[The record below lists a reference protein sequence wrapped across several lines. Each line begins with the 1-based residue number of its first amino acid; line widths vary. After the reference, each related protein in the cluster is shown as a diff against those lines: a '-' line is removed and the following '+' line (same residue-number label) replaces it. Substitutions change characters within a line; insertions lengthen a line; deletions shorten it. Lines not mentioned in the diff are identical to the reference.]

1 MLRILPARGAGNGE
15 YAKVALLFLYFF
27 CTVAA
32 SILGRTAADALF
44 LSRFDNAALSGMYL
58 PQAATMIL
66 TSLVFQ
72 RYAHRVRIERLLFGL
87 LPTVAA
93 LILVSRIGIGL
104 ELGWVFRAIYVG
116 FDVFNFLMIVCF
128 WQFATAALDQRKA
141 KKMIGLVA
149 SGGTLGTVA
158 SGFGIRGVVPV
169 IGTANL
175 LYLFAGLVL
184 LGLVFVFAIKSLSA
198 RTGDAASNAAPVG
211 PAKPQSSIAG
221 NAGGLFKNV
230 PHLKYM
236 ILLAASVTLSL
247 TLIDYQFKVLLRES
261 LQNEALAGFMGSF
274 QGISG
279 IVGLLVQLTLSGWVL
294 TRFGVTTALL
304 VFPVTLAAAS
314 LGLIFLPV
322 LAMSVIAKGSDK
334 VLGDTLYSSAN
345 QLIMFPVPPAWRSK
359 AKNFMDGIVRN
370 GSKGLAAL
378 LLLVLSRWLA
388 PAQFSYIVA
397 ILLAIGIVS
406 GLKIKKAYLQ
416 TLLSTLKTGQDD
428 PQRAELDFMDP
439 ASRAMLADALR
450 QQDKQQ
456 ALYALRLLKDVD
468 AFDLT
473 PYLPGLLAHSQ
484 SEVVEETLVYIE
496 QRKPAGLEDALLGLL
511 STGGVPVRATAA
523 VALAAYMN
531 EEHLDAISLL
541 LDDPSVDVRAAAIA
555 ALVKYYGIEGM
566 YRSVGLLKR
575 LTESGI
581 EEERMAVA
589 SLFGQI
595 GVPSFYKPLLGLLKD
610 PSSQVAIRALESA
623 AKLRVPACIPPIAD
637 RLADREA
644 RRHATNA
651 LAAYDAAEIV
661 PALRPYLE
669 RADIA
674 IHMPAVLERIGTLQA
689 RDALLSAYEEA
700 GFALRD
706 RILESLLRMQKDLPA
721 IPGAEAERYV
731 RLELSLDG
739 QYAEHGGA
747 VAGLAAG
754 AELAGSISEIR
765 AGICRRIFQLLS
777 LMYDERSMQAVY
789 ANWTEGDAQRQANA
803 IEVVDQTV
811 HGTLRGSL
819 IKLMTATR
827 DLALASKDADADR
840 HWTWLAG
847 QGDAWLAQ
855 LAAYERAKLSGAQAD
870 ARAALQVEQVR
881 LLKKISLF
889 QGVPRAELAALADT
903 LEPVSAS
910 AGSTLIREG
919 EPGDC
924 LYMIERGKVGVYK
937 GETRVHELRGEE
949 YFGEMA
955 VLTQG
960 ARTATIAAEEDVRLW
975 KLDSDVFYDRMI
987 DRPSMAI
994 EMMKLLSRRIRDAL
1008 GTAGPGVADAS
1019 GDAAEAEAAAATGPA
1034 AIGAAVGT
1042 AVGAAVDA
1050 AIAAPTAGAPGV
1062 GAAVAL
1068 DADADGAS
1076 AAGGALAMSGNAA
1089 LLKRVLVLQ
1098 QVPLFQHLSPEG
1110 YVDLAQLVQ
1119 EEDYPAGR
1127 TICKTG
1133 EYGDT
1138 LYAVVEGAVSVRRE
1152 GRAIASLGVGEYF
1165 GEMAIID
1172 SGPRSADCVAAERTS
1187 LLALRKEQLLA
1198 FCFRDAQALRGMM
1211 RVLSER
1217 LQGIA

>member
-1 MLRILPARGAGNGE
+1 MLGRFAGHGAGNGGE

-72 RYAHRVRIERLLFGL
+72 RYASRVRIERLLFGL

-93 LILVSRIGIGL
+93 LILVSRIGVGL
-104 ELGWVFRAIYVG
+104 QLDWVFRTIYVG
-116 FDVFNFLMIVCF
+116 YDVFNFLMIVCF
-128 WQFATAALDQRKA
+128 WQFATSVLDQRKA

-158 SGFGIRGVVPV
+158 SGFGIRGIVPV
-169 IGTANL
+169 IGTSNL
-175 LYLFAGLVL
+175 LYVFAALVAAGLA
-184 LGLVFVFAIKSLSA
+184 FAIAINALRARGVDKSVNSPA
-198 RTGDAASNAAPVG
+198 SSPAPSKPSGAA
-211 PAKPQSSIAG
+211 AG
-221 NAGGLFKNV
+221 KADGLFKNV

-236 ILLAASVTLSL
+236 VLLAASVTLSL

-279 IVGLLVQLTLSGWVL
+279 IVGLLVQVTLSGWVL

-314 LGLIFLPV
+314 LGLVFLPV
-322 LAMSVIAKGSDK
+322 LAMSVVAKGSDK
-334 VLGDTLYSSAN
+334 VLGDTLYASAN

-378 LLLVLSRWLA
+378 LLLVLSHWLA
-388 PAQFSYIVA
+388 PSQFSYIVA
-397 ILLAIGIVS
+397 ILLGIGIVS

-416 TLLSTLKTGQDD
+416 TLMSTLKTGQDD

-439 ASRAMLADALR
+439 ASRALLAEALL
-450 QQDKQQ
+450 QPDKQQ
-456 ALYALRLLKDVD
+456 ALYALCLLKDID
-468 AFDLT
+468 AFDLK
-473 PYLPGLLAHSQ
+473 PYLPGLLAHPHPQ
-484 SEVVEETLVYIE
+484 VIVETLEYVE
-496 QRKPAGLEDALLGLL
+496 QFKPAGLEPRLLELLGAD
-511 STGGVPVRATAA
+511 SEPVRAKAIL
-523 VALAAYMN
+523 ALASYMD
-531 EEHLDAISLL
+531 EAHLDEISRQLE
-541 LDDPSVDVRAAAIA
+541 DGSADVQAAAIA
-555 ALVKYYGIEGM
+555 ALVKYFGIEGM
-566 YRSVGLLKR
+566 YRSVGVLKR
-575 LTESGI
+575 LTES
-581 EEERMAVA
+581 EVEAERMAVA

-595 GVPSFYKPLLGLLKD
+595 GVPSFYKPLLGLLRD
-610 PSSQVAIRALESA
+610 PSSQVAVRALDSA

-637 RLADREA
+637 RLADGGA
-644 RRHATNA
+644 RRHAIQA
-651 LAAYDAAEIV
+651 LAAYDEPIIV
-661 PALRPYLE
+661 PALRAYLE

-674 IHMPAVLERIGTLQA
+674 VHLPAVFERIGSQLA
-689 RDALLSAYEEA
+689 RDTLLDVYESASY
-700 GFALRD
+700 ALRD

-721 IPGAEAERYV
+721 VPVAQAERYA
-731 RLELSLDG
+731 RLELALDE
-739 QYAEHGGA
+739 QYGEHGGA
-747 VAGLAAG
+747 VAGNAAG
-754 AELAGSISEIR
+754 SELSGSVAEIR
-765 AGICRRIFQLLS
+765 AGIVRRIFQLLS
-777 LMYDERSMQAVY
+777 LLYDERAMQAVY
-789 ANWTEGDAQRQANA
+789 ANWTEGDGQRQANA

-811 HGTLRGSL
+811 HGALRGPL
-819 IKLMTATR
+819 IKLMSSSREWT
-827 DLALASKDADADR
+827 ASKTSNAAT
-840 HWTWLAG
+840 HWAWLSA
-847 QGDAWLAQ
+847 QGDAWLSQ
-855 LAAYERAKLSGAQAD
+855 LAAYERAKQEGVTAD
-870 ARAALQVEQVR
+870 PRAALQVEQVR

-903 LEPVSAS
+903 LQPVTAA
-910 AGSTLIREG
+910 AGDVIIREG

-924 LYMIERGKVGVYK
+924 LYMIESGKVGVFK
-937 GETRVHELRGEE
+937 GETRVHELRSEE

-960 ARTATIAAEEDVRLW
+960 ARTATIAAEEGVRLW

-987 DRPSMAI
+987 DRPSMAV

-1008 GTAGPGVADAS
+1008 GAAGA
-1019 GDAAEAEAAAATGPA
+1019 
-1034 AIGAAVGT
+1034 GAAG
-1042 AVGAAVDA
+1042 A
-1050 AIAAPTAGAPGV
+1050 AIAAPVPLHAVTAVSSSADEANRE
-1062 GAAVAL
+1062 AAAAREHL
-1068 DADADGAS
+1068 DA
-1076 AAGGALAMSGNAA
+1076 AAAEAPAGNAT
-1089 LLKRVLVLQ
+1089 LVRRVLVLQ
-1098 QVPLFQHLSPEG
+1098 QVPLFQHLSTEG
-1110 YVDLAQLVQ
+1110 FLDLAQLVQ
-1119 EEDYPAGR
+1119 EEAYGPGK

-1138 LYAVVEGAVSVRRE
+1138 LYAVVEGVVGVRRD
-1152 GRAIASLGVGEYF
+1152 GRQIANLGKGEYF

-1172 SGPRSADCVAAERTS
+1172 SGPRSADCVAVSQAS
-1187 LLALRKEQLLA
+1187 LLALRKEQLQA
-1198 FCFRDAQALRGMM
+1198 FCFRDAQVLRGMM

>member
-1 MLRILPARGAGNGE
+1 MLRRLPSRGAEDSGE

-93 LILVSRIGIGL
+93 LILISRIGVGL
-104 ELGWVFRAIYVG
+104 ELSWVFRVIYVG
-116 FDVFNFLMIVCF
+116 YDVFNFLMIVCF
-128 WQFATAALDQRKA
+128 WQFATSVLDQRKA

-175 LYLFAGLVL
+175 LYMFAAFVLAGL
-184 LGLVFVFAIKSLSA
+184 AIVVAIVALKGRGGERSA
-198 RTGDAASNAAPVG
+198 GHAASPAPIKAHAAG
-211 PAKPQSSIAG
+211 RASSD
-221 NAGGLFKNV
+221 GLFKNV

-236 ILLAASVTLSL
+236 VLLAASVTLSL

-279 IVGLLVQLTLSGWVL
+279 IAGLLVQLTLSGWVL

-314 LGLIFLPV
+314 VGLIFLPV
-322 LAMSVIAKGSDK
+322 LAMSVLAKGSDK
-334 VLGDTLYSSAN
+334 VLGDTLYASAN
-345 QLIMFPVPPAWRSK
+345 QLIMFPVPPAWRTK
-359 AKNFMDGIVRN
+359 AKNFMEGIVRN

-397 ILLAIGIVS
+397 LLLLVGIVS

-439 ASRAMLADALR
+439 ASRALLADALR
-450 QQDKQQ
+450 QPDPQQ
-456 ALYALRLLKDVD
+456 ALYALRLLKDID
-468 AFDLT
+468 AFDLS
-473 PYLPGLLAHSQ
+473 PYLPGLLARPEPQ
-484 SEVVEETLVYIE
+484 IVEETLAYIE
-496 QRKPAGLEDALLGLL
+496 QRKPAGMETRLLELLDAA
-511 STGGVPVRATAA
+511 SVPVRARAV
-523 VALAAYMN
+523 VALAAYM
-531 EEHLDAISLL
+531 EEMHLEAISHRLT
-541 LDDPSVDVRAAAIA
+541 DASVEVQAAAIA

-566 YRSVGLLKR
+566 YRSVGLLRR
-575 LTESGI
+575 LTES
-581 EEERMAVA
+581 EVEVERMAVA

-595 GVPSFYKPLLGLLKD
+595 GVPSFYKPLLGLLRD
-610 PSSQVAIRALESA
+610 PSSQVAVRALGSA
-623 AKLRVPACIPPIAD
+623 AKLRVPACIPPIVD
-637 RLADREA
+637 RLADGAA
-644 RRHATNA
+644 RRHAVEA
-651 LAAYDAAEIV
+651 LAAYDAEEIV
-661 PALRPYLE
+661 PALRPYLGRE
-669 RADIA
+669 DIA
-674 IHMPAVLERIGTLQA
+674 LHLPAVFERIGTPSA
-689 RDALLSAYEEA
+689 RDALFAAYEDA
-700 GFALRD
+700 GYALRD
-706 RILESLLRMQKDLPA
+706 RILESLLRLHKDLPA
-721 IPGAEAERYV
+721 VTGAQAERYV
-731 RLELSLDG
+731 RLELALDE
-739 QYAEHGGA
+739 QYSEHGGA
-747 VAGLAAG
+747 VAGMAAG
-754 AELAGSISEIR
+754 GELAGSIAEIR

-777 LMYDERSMQAVY
+777 LIYDERAMQAVY
-789 ANWTEGDAQRQANA
+789 ANWTEGDGQRQANA
-803 IEVVDQTV
+803 TEVVDQTV
-811 HGTLRGSL
+811 QGPLRAAL
-819 IKLMTATR
+819 VKLMSAPRELPKTSRTGDA
-827 DLALASKDADADR
+827 AL
-840 HWTWLAG
+840 HWAWLAG
-847 QGDAWLAQ
+847 QGDPWLAQ
-855 LAAYERAKLSGAQAD
+855 LAAYERAGLDGAAAD
-870 ARAALQVEQVR
+870 ARAALQVGQVR

-889 QGVPRAELAALADT
+889 HDVPRAELALLADT
-903 LEPVSAS
+903 LEQVSAEP
-910 AGSTLIREG
+910 GSIIIREG

-924 LYMIERGKVGVYK
+924 LYMIESGKVGVFK
-937 GETRVHELRGEE
+937 GDTRVHELRSEE

-960 ARTATIAAEEDVRLW
+960 ERTATIVAEEDVRLW
-975 KLDSDVFYDRMI
+975 KLDSDVFNERMT
-987 DRPSMAI
+987 DRPSMAV
-994 EMMKLLSRRIRDAL
+994 EMMKLLSRRTRDAL
-1008 GTAGPGVADAS
+1008 ATVAGAGTGAEKAEGGASSGVTAVAGAAGFAGGSDSTDSA
-1019 GDAAEAEAAAATGPA
+1019 DAAEREAAAAGTGS
-1034 AIGAAVGT
+1034 
-1042 AVGAAVDA
+1042 
-1050 AIAAPTAGAPGV
+1050 
-1062 GAAVAL
+1062 
-1068 DADADGAS
+1068 ADAPFQSD
-1076 AAGGALAMSGNAA
+1076 AAGGLSGNAA

-1110 YVDLAQLVQ
+1110 FLDLAQLVQ
-1119 EEDYPAGR
+1119 EEEYAAGK

-1138 LYAVVEGAVSVRRE
+1138 LYAVVDGAVSVRRE
-1152 GRAIASLGVGEYF
+1152 GRAIATLSKGEYF

-1172 SGPRSADCVAAERTS
+1172 SGPRSADCVAVGRTS

-1198 FCFRDAQALRGMM
+1198 LCFRDAQVPRGMM
-1211 RVLSER
+1211 RVLAER